1 MLNNKSH
8 INHDHYPLLHS
19 YALGIQC
26 YLNRKIKDDDDK
38 CPYVPGQQIPVT
50 TDPGQILHIDSNTA
64 TLLNNFA
71 INHYIRTI
79 VQVNISYRLLLNQ
92 LNQFSIKLVAM

>member
-1 MLNNKSH
+1 MHSMLFKQK
-8 INHDHYPLLHS
+8 NH
-19 YALGIQC
+19 
-26 YLNRKIKDDDDK
+26 KD
-38 CPYVPGQQIPVT
+38 VMTNVLPGQQIPVT

-79 VQVNISYRLLLNQ
+79 VQVNISYKLLFNQ
-92 LNQFSIKLVAM
+92 LNQFPIKLVSM